1 MTTKQL
7 SLHCKSIGMMCLAG
21 GALTMASCAQ
31 DDLTGEQF
39 GSGVRNSQ
47 LVAPSADQISVT
59 PSTDGSQQII
69 AWPVVEGAG
78 GYHAVLT
85 NVDNGE
91 VVKDTLI
98 DGITFAAQRI
108 EDTNYTLALSVLD
121 NEKLNNKGSE
131 AVTKAFSTF
140 TATGHFK

>member
-1 MTTKQL
+1 
-7 SLHCKSIGMMCLAG
+7 MMCLG
-21 GALTMASCAQ
+21 EEERSPWRLVHR
-31 DDLTGEQF
+31 DLTGEQF

-121 NEKLNNKGSE
+121 KRN
-131 AVTKAFSTF
+131 
-140 TATGHFK
+140 

>member
-1 MTTKQL
+1 
-7 SLHCKSIGMMCLAG
+7 
-21 GALTMASCAQ
+21 MASCAQ

-91 VVKDTLI
+91 VVKDTHSSMESHLRHSASK
-98 DGITFAAQRI
+98 TPTTR
-108 EDTNYTLALSVLD
+108 
-121 NEKLNNKGSE
+121 
-131 AVTKAFSTF
+131 
-140 TATGHFK
+140 